1 MKAST
6 GGEQLNPFKV
16 NDDGDVLLF
25 LSLSVNSTSSYNT
38 SVTKDKNK
46 KKNTT
51 YRFRLQV
58 CMVGEN
64 HFSCEVSSYLV
75 QISEIQSL

>member
-16 NDDGDVLLF
+16 NEDGDVLLF

-38 SVTKDKNK
+38 SVTKDKN
-46 KKNTT
+46 
-51 YRFRLQV
+51 
-58 CMVGEN
+58 
-64 HFSCEVSSYLV
+64 
-75 QISEIQSL
+75 